1 MEGTPIFF
9 YSIAGASGS
18 NTVERAGPIR
28 KEAFSSLIAAG
39 YVTAS
44 TLVWS
49 PGFTEWIQ
57 FSECAELS
65 PLLTLGKNGH
75 APLQDISSTSEE
87 SGKSSSRKRSRHER
101 DQKQSAFPLLSSMST
116 WIFVSE
122 LPIDVTLNE
131 IAEHFKKAGII
142 RIDIETGDP
151 KVILHKTRKEHSS
164 SIEANG
170 ERINVEPLS
179 RSASICYLKPESVEL
194 AMQLLDG
201 APFRPDNGGF
211 PLSVKLSRAVNEF
224 GEPIDE
230 IASVLEKEEEEDKR
244 LSIIGSTF
252 RKRKNREAKGEALA
266 VKARNLDSK
275 ERAIMFRTLEQKL
288 KLGWADEGTD
298 DSTGLCI
305 VILRN
310 MFTIDE
316 MKSTG
321 AFLEELREDI
331 LYELEDSCGKVT
343 TLMVFDRHPEGVV
356 FVKFASPGAA
366 ALCINKMNGR
376 FFGGR
381 RIICGYWDGV
391 EEFKVNEDES
401 EAEKREEEFGKW
413 IESQGGSQ

>member
-1 MEGTPIFF
+1 
-9 YSIAGASGS
+9 
-18 NTVERAGPIR
+18 
-28 KEAFSSLIAAG
+28 
-39 YVTAS
+39 
-44 TLVWS
+44 
-49 PGFTEWIQ
+49 
-57 FSECAELS
+57 
-65 PLLTLGKNGH
+65 
-75 APLQDISSTSEE
+75 
-87 SGKSSSRKRSRHER
+87 
-101 DQKQSAFPLLSSMST
+101 MST

-194 AMQLLDG
+194 AIQLLDG
-201 APFRPDNGGF
+201 APFRPNNGGF
-211 PLSVKLSRAVNEF
+211 PLSVKPSRAVNEF
-224 GEPIDE
+224 GEPVDE

-244 LSIIGSTF
+244 LSIIGSTI

-310 MFTIDE
+310 MFTLDE

-331 LYELEDSCGKVT
+331 LHELEDSCGKVT
-343 TLMVFDRHPEGVV
+343 TLTVFDHHPEGVV

-391 EEFKVNEDES
+391 EEFKFNEDES
-401 EAEKREEEFGKW
+401 EAEMREEEFGKW
-413 IESQGGSQ
+413 IESQGSSQ